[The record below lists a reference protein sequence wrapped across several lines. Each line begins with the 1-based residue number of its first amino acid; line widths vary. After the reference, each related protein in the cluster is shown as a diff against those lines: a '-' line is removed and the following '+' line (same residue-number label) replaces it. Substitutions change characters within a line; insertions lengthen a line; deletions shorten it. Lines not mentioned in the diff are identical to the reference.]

1 MDLSQ
6 RRFSLLDNNI
16 LFALSMTDSKPLSLD
31 RLYSAVERCDQ
42 FGLDKQDFFAAVG
55 YLVKRRLVAIGRSDD
70 PRYRWHCEI
79 TNRGHRHLDELSH
92 PCVSC

>member
-6 RRFSLLDNNI
+6 RRVSSLDSRI
-16 LFALSMTDSKPLSLD
+16 LFALALTDGKTLSLD
-31 RLYSAVERCDQ
+31 QLYGTVARCYQ

-55 YLVKRRLVAIGRSDD
+55 YLVKRRLVAIGQSDD

-79 TNRGHRHLDELSH
+79 TNRGRCCLDELSH